1 MPLTITEEMM
11 KQDPFFQ
18 EGLEKGLKEGLEK
31 GKLEAQR
38 EAILNLYREL
48 RLPPNKIAKVLKVS
62 EEFVRRVISEAE
74 KSDMPPFFKQLKI

>member
-18 EGLEKGLKEGLEK
+18 EGLEKG
-31 GKLEAQR
+31 KLEAQR

-48 RLPPNKIAKVLKVS
+48 QLPPEKIAKVLKVS
-62 EEFVRRVISEAE
+62 EDFVRKVLSEAKE
-74 KSDMPPFFKQLKI
+74 L

>member
-18 EGLEKGLKEGLEK
+18 EGLEKGIEK

-48 RLPPNKIAKVLKVS
+48 QLPPEKIAKVLKVS
-62 EEFVRRVISEAE
+62 EDFVRKVLSEAKE
-74 KSDMPPFFKQLKI
+74 L

>member
-31 GKLEAQR
+31 GIEKGKLEAQR

-48 RLPPNKIAKVLKVS
+48 QLPPEKIAKVPKVS
-62 EEFVRRVISEAE
+62 EDFVRKVLSEAKE
-74 KSDMPPFFKQLKI
+74 L